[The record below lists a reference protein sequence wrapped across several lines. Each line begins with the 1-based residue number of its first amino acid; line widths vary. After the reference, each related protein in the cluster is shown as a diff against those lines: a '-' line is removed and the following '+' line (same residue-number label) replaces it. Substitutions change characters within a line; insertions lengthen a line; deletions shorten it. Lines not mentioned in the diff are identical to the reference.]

1 MAAVLPGSVPSPLA
15 SCEPVMGTTPF
26 DESRDRANTES
37 LKLTICQVLS
47 VYSYYTHIAHDIQ
60 AAAATF
66 LAGADSPR
74 DRSPR
79 SRAHARHARCA
90 CAGRRAP
97 VQADARPC
105 GLTGV
110 KFLKVFLYS
119 WSRPGVLSSNR
130 SVFQKVDTCQPAQPA
145 ARGQPG
151 RQPAQPSGRTAGGL
165 QPRSRPPAAAQ
176 ASAIRCQRHSR
187 RFLSRQP
194 PIRAT
199 TAHISLLDW
208 VHLLL
213 NQVTY

>member
-26 DESRDRANTES
+26 DESRDRANAES

-47 VYSYYTHIAHDIQ
+47 VYSYYTHIERDIQ

-79 SRAHARHARCA
+79 SRARVGHARYAHAGCRTPVRDA
-90 CAGRRAP
+90 CADLRAP
-97 VQADARPC
+97 VRTCAHLC

-130 SVFQKVDTCQPAQPA
+130 SVFQKVDTCQPAQPSA
-145 ARGQPG
+145 
-151 RQPAQPSGRTAGGL
+151 RTAVGHSVPAPFASL
-165 QPRSRPPAAAQ
+165 PFPPAPYSCSNGSHLVARLG
-176 ASAIRCQRHSR
+176 ASA
-187 RFLSRQP
+187 P
-194 PIRAT
+194 
-199 TAHISLLDW
+199 
-208 VHLLL
+208 
-213 NQVTY
+213 

>member
-26 DESRDRANTES
+26 DESRDRANAES

-47 VYSYYTHIAHDIQ
+47 VYSYYTHIERDIQ

-79 SRAHARHARCA
+79 SRARVGHARYAHAGCRTPVRDARAGPSRA
-90 CAGRRAP
+90 CAGRPCGA
-97 VQADARPC
+97 VARLC

-119 WSRPGVLSSNR
+119 WSRPGVLSSSR
-130 SVFQKVDTCQPAQPA
+130 SVFQKVDTCQPAQPS
-145 ARGQPG
+145 ARTGVG
-151 RQPAQPSGRTAGGL
+151 HSVPAPFASL
-165 QPRSRPPAAAQ
+165 PFPPA
-176 ASAIRCQRHSR
+176 
-187 RFLSRQP
+187 P
-194 PIRAT
+194 
-199 TAHISLLDW
+199 
-208 VHLLL
+208 
-213 NQVTY
+213 

>member
-26 DESRDRANTES
+26 DESRDRANAES

-47 VYSYYTHIAHDIQ
+47 VYSYYTHIERDIQ

-79 SRAHARHARCA
+79 SRARVGHARYAHAGCRTPVRDARAGPSHA
-90 CAGRRAP
+90 CAGHRVPVRTRA
-97 VQADARPC
+97 RLC

-119 WSRPGVLSSNR
+119 LSRPGVLSSNR
-130 SVFQKVDTCQPAQPA
+130 SVFQKVDTCQPAQPSA
-145 ARGQPG
+145 TP
-151 RQPAQPSGRTAGGL
+151 QPAQPSARTGVGH
-165 QPRSRPPAAAQ
+165 SVPAPFASLPFLPAPYPCNNGAHLVARLG
-176 ASAIRCQRHSR
+176 ASA
-187 RFLSRQP
+187 P
-194 PIRAT
+194 
-199 TAHISLLDW
+199 
-208 VHLLL
+208 
-213 NQVTY
+213 